1 MFDLILAKQGQTGP
15 QLQRHASGASCTP
28 QASLQIPIMPCD
40 SIGPVPA
47 RVAGHRR
54 IMANGV
60 TMTRIADF
68 LMNPFTGI
76 DRPIVDRTGLGGT
89 FDLSVEWSLARDSA
103 QPPATQVEDI
113 GPTFLEALREQLG
126 LKLKSTKRAV
136 DVIVID
142 HIERPTP
149 D

>member
-1 MFDLILAKQGQTGP
+1 M
-15 QLQRHASGASCTP
+15 
-28 QASLQIPIMPCD
+28 MPCD

-47 RVAGHRR
+47 RVAGRGR
-54 IMANGV
+54 IAANGV
-60 TMTRIADF
+60 TMARIAAF
-68 LMNPFTGI
+68 LMNPFTDI
-76 DRPIVDRTGLGGT
+76 ERPIVDRTGLSGT

-103 QPPATQVEDI
+103 QPPAPQVEDV

-126 LKLKSTKRAV
+126 LKLKSTKGAV

-142 HIERPTP
+142 HIERPTA